1 MIPAYDLKKPRQP
14 GKPPSV
20 TSDFC
25 VCLSMEDNRSMGGQN
40 TLMSKYKIQL
50 YFSILYLVFCKVFCL
65 PLQSISIIRGS
76 FNLIKLYSRKNIS
89 KTICNRWVG
98 FQSKIWYVL
107 PTYLGHTNLVRNNF
121 FHTNLQLLIFLDAGM
136 SLIEISLLIYALVG
150 GLCIVIALMVL
161 YP

>member
-89 KTICNRWVG
+89 KKRIDNMENNME
-98 FQSKIWYVL
+98 KIRVSEQ
-107 PTYLGHTNLVRNNF
+107 HLVCSTDVFRSYKF
-121 FHTNLQLLIFLDAGM
+121 
-136 SLIEISLLIYALVG
+136 S
-150 GLCIVIALMVL
+150 
-161 YP
+161 